1 MELSIAAVGTADDET
16 VAALGAVDGKAVGA
30 AVGAADGTAVGA
42 ADGATDGG

>member
-1 MELSIAAVGTADDET
+1 MRTLSVGAFDDEGVFT
-16 VAALGAVDGKAVGA
+16 